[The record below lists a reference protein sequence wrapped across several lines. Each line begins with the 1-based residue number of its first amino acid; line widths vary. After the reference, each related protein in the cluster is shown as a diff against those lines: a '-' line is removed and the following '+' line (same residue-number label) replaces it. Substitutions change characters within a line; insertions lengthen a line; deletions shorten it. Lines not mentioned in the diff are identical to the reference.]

1 MRDNATVYLSE
12 DQIETILNHLGR
24 EDKPEDLDDNEVGE
38 LLDQIIDELV

>member
-12 DQIETILNHLGR
+12 DQIETILNHLRR